1 MDFGNSKRGWAS
13 RAAVAAMVVAAAVL
27 LAACGGSES
36 GGSSSSSGGGGGGG
50 ETIKLGSSNVISG
63 PIAAVC
69 KPITDGVQAVFDKV
83 NEEGGVNGKKIE
95 FEVLDDQYDP
105 GRAASN
111 ARKTIE
117 AGSSALVAGCGTT
130 NEQAAWNIAK
140 QKEVPMIGPLSN
152 MPEALEPPTD
162 SYFGLFPTYGLQDAA
177 AVIAGMKLH
186 GPGSVVHITEN
197 IPGVEGEDELA
208 EAGTEQ
214 AGGEWLGD
222 VYAEPT
228 ETDFTPVALK
238 VKAMHPDYVLFS
250 VGSPE
255 AAQLLEAFE
264 AQGFSPNKMYLAS
277 TSSTDETLLATSS
290 KALEG
295 KFFGVSSVKQV
306 GPETEECDEIL
317 KKYASSSDIGL
328 HGLYGCSVGQVVVAA
343 LENIKGEV
351 TPSSLAES
359 LNEMKESKV
368 APAFGTVSF
377 SPEDHA
383 GVTEGTGY
391 EIEGGK
397 FVEAGTAE
405 FAEP

>member
-1 MDFGNSKRGWAS
+1 MHFGYS
-13 RAAVAAMVVAAAVL
+13 RRFATSAGLALLVVIAAIGIS
-27 LAACGGSES
+27 ACGGSES
-36 GGSSSSSGGGGGGG
+36 GGSSSGGGGGGGG

-83 NEEGGVNGKKIE
+83 NGEGGVNGQKIE

-105 GRAASN
+105 GRAATN
-111 ARKTIE
+111 ARKAIE
-117 AGSSALVAGCGTT
+117 AGDSALVAGCGTT

-177 AVIAGMKLH
+177 AVIAGMKAH
-186 GPGSVVHITEN
+186 GAGSVVHITEN

-255 AAQLLEAFE
+255 AAQLLEAFQ

-277 TSSTDETLLATSS
+277 TSSTDETLLATSG

-295 KFFGVSSVKQV
+295 KFFGVSSVKQI
-306 GPETEECDEIL
+306 GPEAKECEQILDEFGNG
-317 KKYASSSDIGL
+317 SDVGL
-328 HGLYGCSVGQVVVAA
+328 HGLYGCSVGQIVVAA
-343 LENIKGEV
+343 LEKVKGEV
-351 TPSSLAES
+351 DPGTLAEA
-359 LNEMKESKV
+359 LNELSASEA
-368 APAFGTVSF
+368 APAFGPVSF
-377 SPEDHA
+377 TPEDHA
-383 GVTEGTGY
+383 GVTEGVGY

-397 FVEAGTAE
+397 FVEAGSAE
-405 FAEP
+405 FVEP

>member
-1 MDFGNSKRGWAS
+1 MY
-13 RAAVAAMVVAAAVL
+13 RANLRRLSSLAVPAVMALAAAVL

-36 GGSSSSSGGGGGGG
+36 GGSSTDGGGGG

-83 NEEGGVNGKKIE
+83 NSEGGVDGKKIE

-105 GRAASN
+105 GRAATN
-111 ARKTIE
+111 ARKAIE
-117 AGSSALVAGCGTT
+117 GGSSALVAGCGTT

-177 AVIAGMKLH
+177 AVIAGMEAH

-208 EAGTEQ
+208 EAGTEK

-222 VYAEPT
+222 IYAEPT
-228 ETDFTPVALK
+228 ETDFTPIALK
-238 VKAMHPDYVLFS
+238 VKSMNPDYVLFS

-255 AAQLLEAFE
+255 AAQLLEAFQ
-264 AQGFSPNKMYLAS
+264 AQGFAPKNMYLAS
-277 TSSTDETLLATSS
+277 TSSTDETLLSTSS

-306 GPETEECDEIL
+306 GPETKECDDLIKE
-317 KKYASSSDIGL
+317 YGNSSDLGL
-328 HGLYGCSVGQVVVAA
+328 HGLYGCSVGQIVVAA
-343 LENIKGEV
+343 LEGVEGEV
-351 TPSSLAES
+351 TPSSLAEA
-359 LNEMKESKV
+359 LNELKESKA
-368 APAFGTVSF
+368 APAFGSVSF
-377 SPEDHA
+377 SKEDHA
-383 GVTEGTGY
+383 GVTQGTGY

-405 FAEP
+405 FVEP

>member
-1 MDFGNSKRGWAS
+1 MDLGKGTHRRRSSVVALALVVG
-13 RAAVAAMVVAAAVL
+13 VAALVL
-27 LAACGGSES
+27 SACGGSES
-36 GGSSSSSGGGGGGG
+36 GGSSGGGGSGGA
-50 ETIKLGSSNVISG
+50 IKLGSSNVISG

-130 NEQAAWNIAK
+130 NEQAAQTVAA

-152 MPEALEPPTD
+152 MPEALEPATD

-177 AVIAGMKLH
+177 AVIAGMKAH
-186 GPGSVVHITEN
+186 GAGSVVHITEN
-197 IPGVEGEDELA
+197 IPGVKGEDELG

-238 VKAMHPDYVLFS
+238 VKAMDPDYVLFS

-255 AAQLLEAFE
+255 AAQLLEAFQ
-264 AQGFSPNKMYLAS
+264 AQGFSPKKMYLAS
-277 TSSTDETLLATSS
+277 TSSTDETLLSTSA

-306 GPETEECDEIL
+306 GPETEECDEII
-317 KKYASSSDIGL
+317 KQYGSSSDVGL
-328 HGLYGCSVGQVVVAA
+328 HGLYGCSVGQIVVAA
-343 LENIKGEV
+343 LEGIKGEV
-351 TPSSLAES
+351 EPSTLAAA
-359 LNEMKESKV
+359 LNELKESKA
-368 APAFGTVSF
+368 APAFGPVTF
-377 SPEDHA
+377 TPEDHA
-383 GVTEGTGY
+383 GVTQGTGY

-405 FAEP
+405 FVEP

>member
-1 MDFGNSKRGWAS
+1 MDVEKRGRRATS
-13 RAAVAAMVVAAAVL
+13 VAMVAMLVAVAAVAL
-27 LAACGGSES
+27 SACGGSES
-36 GGSSSSSGGGGGGG
+36 SGGGSTSGGSGG

-69 KPITDGVQAVFDKV
+69 KPITDAVQAVFDKV
-83 NEEGGVNGKKIE
+83 NGEGGVNGKKIE

-105 GRAASN
+105 GRAATN

-140 QKEVPMIGPLSN
+140 QKEVPMIGPLSD

-177 AVIAGMKLH
+177 AVIAGMKAH

-197 IPGVEGEDELA
+197 IPGIEGEDEIA

-255 AAQLLEAFE
+255 AAQLLEAFQ
-264 AQGFSPNKMYLAS
+264 AQGFTPGKMYLAS
-277 TSSTDETLLATSS
+277 TSSTDETLLSTAG
-290 KALEG
+290 KQLEG
-295 KFFGVSSVKQV
+295 KFFGVSSVKEV
-306 GPETEECDEIL
+306 GPEAAECEEII
-317 KKYASSSDIGL
+317 KKYASSSDVGL
-328 HGLYGCSVGQVVVAA
+328 HGLYGCSVGQIVVAA
-343 LENIKGEV
+343 LEKVNGEV
-351 TPSSLAES
+351 NSSSLAEA
-359 LNEMKESKV
+359 LNELKETKA
-368 APAFGTVSF
+368 APAFGSVTF
-377 SPEDHA
+377 TPEDHA

-391 EIEGGK
+391 EIKGGK

-405 FAEP
+405 FVEP